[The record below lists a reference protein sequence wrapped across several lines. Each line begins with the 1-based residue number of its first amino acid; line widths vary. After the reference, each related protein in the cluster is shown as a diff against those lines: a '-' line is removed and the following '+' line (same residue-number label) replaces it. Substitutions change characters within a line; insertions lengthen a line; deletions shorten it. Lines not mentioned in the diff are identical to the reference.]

1 MAQHDV
7 NFCFPIPQQLEN
19 EAGKARSIH
28 DAFFVAAGGRRALQ
42 LPALGPFYHRGRLC
56 RHTHYGAHPTRL
68 GQCALRRVRQDRR
81 RRPRSSQASSA
92 SSKPSTVHLCT
103 EIGFVITLPRFQRT
117 HVTSN
122 AAGLLL
128 RFALEPPAAGGLGL
142 RRVAWTA
149 NIHNAGSIRG
159 SGAPRVP
166 QGGRYCAGERVLPTS
181 RTEDVGNGGGAR
193 AGDPNHGC
201 LGRDTLL
208 LSLCWDDWEGGA
220 REAVNAI
227 MQRGLSK

>member
-1 MAQHDV
+1 
-7 NFCFPIPQQLEN
+7 
-19 EAGKARSIH
+19 
-28 DAFFVAAGGRRALQ
+28 
-42 LPALGPFYHRGRLC
+42 LGPFTTAADFVATLITARIQPDPGNVLFAVFDK
-56 RHTHYGAHPTRL
+56 TAADAPQLAGIIGFLET
-68 GQCALRRVRQDRR
+68 
-81 RRPRSSQASSA
+81 SA
-92 SSKPSTVHLCT
+92 VHLCT
-103 EIGFVITLPRFQRT
+103 EIGFVITLPRFQRA

-149 NIHNAGSIRG
+149 NIHNAGSIRVAERLG
-159 SGAPRVP
+159 FRREGVLRW
-166 QGGRYCAGERVLPTS
+166 ERVLPTS

-193 AGDPNHGC
+193 AGDPKHGC
-201 LGRDTLL
+201 LERDTLL

-220 REAVNAI
+220 GEAVNAI